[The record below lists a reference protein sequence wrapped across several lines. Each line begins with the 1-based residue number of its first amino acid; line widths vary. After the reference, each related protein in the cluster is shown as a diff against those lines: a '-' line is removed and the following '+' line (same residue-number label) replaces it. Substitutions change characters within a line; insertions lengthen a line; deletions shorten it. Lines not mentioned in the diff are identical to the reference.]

1 MTLLEVKF
9 DSHVNG
15 VIKNCGNVDT
25 VAGLYVDMRP
35 EEGSEGKLIDINME
49 GF

>member
-15 VIKNCGNVDT
+15 VINNCGNVDT
-25 VAGLYVDMRP
+25 VAGLYGNMQP
-35 EEGSEGKLIDINME
+35 EEGSEGNLST
-49 GF
+49 